1 MGGWPTRVDTA
12 KDTSL
17 LPFAPGRAHLVT
29 VVLDPAE
36 SDLKT
41 AVRYGRNHSR
51 ILESVCAVCVPKLLC
66 IILTK
71 GGRRPGRDRE
81 NDSPQ

>member
-1 MGGWPTRVDTA
+1 M
-12 KDTSL
+12 
-17 LPFAPGRAHLVT
+17 

-51 ILESVCAVCVPKLLC
+51 ILEVCLCVCVPKLLC
-66 IILTK
+66 ISMRK

-81 NDSPQ
+81 NEFP